1 MNNRAI
7 SLPDLAAEKKRN
19 TAASLSEGFAG
30 SHHQGALAT
39 NVPWPGRPGVS
50 KRVYDGSKEAWPNSL
65 GRVLP
70 LYYRCRQ
77 LILTTE
83 KRGRRVPQKLQTD
96 ARALEKVVAKEI
108 RNIHPLLFQRMDD
121 RQLDRFLR
129 TMTFLRLSIGRW
141 IFGSEQLKAEWPPT
155 EQLRSFMLMTGR
167 VHIYRDANGVGE
179 FLELLPGSIF
189 GEQPFRLGDEQIHA
203 AVGGAAHCE
212 EPCIVGIMT
221 TDVLEA
227 AFADRIYGNPRI
239 AQKIRHSPALQRAVL
254 PEPDPSKPKV
264 ELEHLTAKEKAEVFE
279 TISGAVRSGL
289 DEMAKLVAVLHLMP
303 GEPIFTTESL
313 DESVFYIEEGRVEVK
328 ADVTLIEKPESRT
341 PKRTRIHILIDR
353 AEKLAGNSMF
363 DKLDPYIICKLG
375 EYKRFQ
381 TPVMWNAGVNPFF
394 NYDGTLTFNGED
406 EVTFTVMD
414 YDRFT
419 ADGLCGSCTIP
430 VDTLTDGYTGKVDLY
445 RPKSSVNMISS
456 SDSDL
461 MEKAGKLFFSVKWD
475 YEAFNPLIP
484 PKQKTWPNQVLF
496 NLFQD
501 SLWGHERL
509 MLQNVFMKALQGAAS
524 STNYRLELDNF
535 SIRAAELK
543 GTEDRCVVLK
553 IANSRFMDFV
563 KKSQREKAFLQAC
576 RLQAL
581 DKQQIVKAH
590 ITDLMGRWAI
600 EEQNEQLRRGILGP
614 KQATEEAVDPNKF
627 RATYRGV
634 KAHIRIRN
642 AANLTAG
649 GWFDKLDPY
658 AILRFRGSK
667 EEVRTSVLADSGS
680 DPIWDCEGSMT
691 YHGEVALEISVW
703 DFDRYSSDSLLATG
717 VVQVEQFCTGFDGMI
732 PLSIAGDKRK
742 RAKKQAMIT
751 IGILFDRPP
760 EALTDEDPND
770 TSFGLTR

>member
-30 SHHQGALAT
+30 SHHKGALAT
-39 NVPWPGRPGVS
+39 NVPWPGRPGLS
-50 KRVYDGSKEAWPNSL
+50 RQAYDGSKEAWPNSL

-83 KRGRRVPQKLQTD
+83 KRGRRVPQKLHAD

-141 IFGSEQLKAEWPPT
+141 IFGSKVLKAEWPRT
-155 EQLRSFMLMTGR
+155 EQMRCFMLLTGR
-167 VHIYRDANGVGE
+167 VNIYRDGNDVGE
-179 FLELLPGSIF
+179 CLELLPGSIF
-189 GEQPFRLGDEQIHA
+189 GEQPFRMGDEQIND

-212 EPCIVGIMT
+212 EPSIVGILT

-264 ELEHLTAKEKAEVFE
+264 ELEHLSAQEKAEVFE

-303 GEPIFTTESL
+303 GEPIFTTDSL
-313 DESVFYIEEGRVEVK
+313 DESVFYVEEGRVEVK

-341 PKRTRIHILIDR
+341 PKRTRIHIMLER
-353 AEKLAGNSMF
+353 AEKLAGNSIF
-363 DKLDPYIICKLG
+363 DKLDPYVIVKLG

-381 TPVMWNAGVNPFF
+381 TPVQWNMGVNPFF
-394 NYDGTLTFNGED
+394 NYDGTLTFNGEE

-414 YDRFT
+414 YDKFT
-419 ADGLCGSCTIP
+419 ADSLCGSCTIP
-430 VDTLTDGYTGKVDLY
+430 VNTLTDGYNGKADLY

-456 SDSDL
+456 TDSDL
-461 MEKAGKLFFSVKWD
+461 MEKAGKIFFSVKWD

-484 PKQKTWPNQVLF
+484 PKTKTWPDQVLF

-501 SLWGHERL
+501 SIWGHERL

-524 STNYRLELDNF
+524 STKYRLELSNF

-543 GTEDRCVVLK
+543 GTDDRCVVMK
-553 IANSRFMDFV
+553 IANNRFLDFV

-581 DKQQIVKAH
+581 DKQQIVKGL
-590 ITDLMGRWAI
+590 ITDLLQRWSI
-600 EEQNEQLRRGILGP
+600 EEQTEQLRRGILGDAP
-614 KQATEEAVDPNKF
+614 VEEAVDPNKF
-627 RATYRGV
+627 RSMYNGV

-642 AANLTAG
+642 GANLTSG

-658 AILRFRGSK
+658 TIVRFRGSK
-667 EEVRTSVLADSGS
+667 EEVRTSVLADSGG

-703 DFDRYSSDSLLATG
+703 DFDRWNADNLLATG

-732 PLSIAGDKRK
+732 PLSIAGNKRK

-760 EALTDEDPND
+760 EAILDQDAKENTWGRTN
-770 TSFGLTR
+770 

>member
-30 SHHQGALAT
+30 SHHKGALAT
-39 NVPWPGRPGVS
+39 NVPWPGRPGLS
-50 KRVYDGSKEAWPNSL
+50 KRAYDGSKEAWPNSL

-83 KRGRRVPQKLQTD
+83 KRGRRVPQKLHTD

-141 IFGSEQLKAEWPPT
+141 IFGSEVLKAEWPRT
-155 EQLRSFMLMTGR
+155 EQMRCFMLLTGR
-167 VHIYRDANGVGE
+167 VNIYRDGNGVGE

-189 GEQPFRLGDEQIHA
+189 GEQPFRMGDEQIND

-212 EPCIVGIMT
+212 EPSIVGMLT

-254 PEPDPSKPKV
+254 PEPDPAKPKV
-264 ELEHLTAKEKAEVFE
+264 ELEHLSAQEKAEVFK
-279 TISGAVRSGL
+279 TISSAVRSGL

-303 GEPIFTTESL
+303 GEPIFTTDSL

-341 PKRTRIHILIDR
+341 PKRTRIHIMLER
-353 AEKLAGNSMF
+353 AEKLAGNSIF
-363 DKLDPYIICKLG
+363 DKLDPYVIVKLG

-381 TPVMWNAGVNPFF
+381 TPVQWNTGVNPFF
-394 NYDGTLTFNGED
+394 NYDGTLTFNGEE

-414 YDRFT
+414 YDKFT
-419 ADGLCGSCTIP
+419 SDSLCGSCTIP
-430 VDTLTDGYTGKVDLY
+430 VHTLTDGYNGKADLY
-445 RPKSSVNMISS
+445 RPKSSVNMMSS
-456 SDSDL
+456 TDSDL

-484 PKQKTWPNQVLF
+484 PKTKTWPDQVLF

-501 SLWGHERL
+501 SIWGHERL
-509 MLQNVFMKALQGAAS
+509 MLQNVFMRALQGAAS
-524 STNYRLELDNF
+524 STKYRLELANF

-543 GTEDRCVVLK
+543 GTEDRCVVMK
-553 IANSRFMDFV
+553 IANNRFIDFI

-581 DKQQIVKAH
+581 DKQQIVKGL
-590 ITDLMGRWAI
+590 IMDLLQRWSI
-600 EEQNEQLRRGILGP
+600 EEQNEQLRRGLLGDAP
-614 KQATEEAVDPNKF
+614 VEEAVDPNKF
-627 RATYRGV
+627 RSMYNGV

-642 AANLTAG
+642 ATNLTSG

-658 AILRFRGSK
+658 TIVRFRGSK

-703 DFDRYSSDSLLATG
+703 DFDRYSADSLLVTG
-717 VVQVEQFCTGFDGMI
+717 VVQVEQFCSGFDGMI
-732 PLSIAGDKRK
+732 PLSIAGNKRK

-760 EALTDEDPND
+760 DAILDQDAKENTLGR
-770 TSFGLTR
+770 TS

>member
-30 SHHQGALAT
+30 SHHKGALAT
-39 NVPWPGRPGVS
+39 NVPWPGRPGMS
-50 KRVYDGSKEAWPNSL
+50 RRGYEGSKEAWPNSL

-83 KRGRRVPQKLQTD
+83 KRGRRVPQKLHTD

-141 IFGSEQLKAEWPPT
+141 IFGSEVLKAEWPRT
-155 EQLRSFMLMTGR
+155 EQMRCFMLLTGR
-167 VHIYRDANGVGE
+167 VNIYRDGNGVGE

-189 GEQPFRLGDEQIHA
+189 GEKPFRMGDEQIND

-212 EPCIVGIMT
+212 EPSIVGMLT

-227 AFADRIYGNPRI
+227 AFADRIFGNPRI

-254 PEPDPSKPKV
+254 PEPDPAKPKV
-264 ELEHLTAKEKAEVFE
+264 ELEHLSAEEKAEVFE

-303 GEPIFTTESL
+303 GEPIFTTDSL

-341 PKRTRIHILIDR
+341 PKRTRIHIMLER
-353 AEKLAGNSMF
+353 AEKLAGNSIF
-363 DKLDPYIICKLG
+363 DKLDPYVIVKLG

-381 TPVMWNAGVNPFF
+381 TPVQWNMGVNPFF
-394 NYDGTLTFNGED
+394 NYDGTLTFNGEE

-414 YDRFT
+414 YDKFT
-419 ADGLCGSCTIP
+419 SDSLCGSCTIP
-430 VDTLTDGYTGKVDLY
+430 VHNLTDGYNGKADLY
-445 RPKSSVNMISS
+445 RPKSSVNMMSS
-456 SDSDL
+456 TDSDL

-484 PKQKTWPNQVLF
+484 PKTKTWPDQVLF

-501 SLWGHERL
+501 SIWGHERL

-524 STNYRLELDNF
+524 STKYRLELANF

-543 GTEDRCVVLK
+543 GTEDRCVVMK
-553 IANSRFMDFV
+553 IANNRFMDFI

-581 DKQQIVKAH
+581 DKQQIVKGLV
-590 ITDLMGRWAI
+590 TDLLQRWSI
-600 EEQNEQLRRGILGP
+600 EEQNEQLRRGLLGDTP
-614 KQATEEAVDPNKF
+614 VEEAVDPNKF
-627 RATYRGV
+627 RSMYNGV

-642 AANLTAG
+642 AANLTSG

-658 AILRFRGSK
+658 TIVRFRGSK
-667 EEVRTSVLADSGS
+667 EEVRTSVLADSGG

-703 DFDRYSSDSLLATG
+703 DFDRYSADSLLATG

-732 PLSIAGDKRK
+732 PLSIAGNKRK

-760 EALTDEDPND
+760 DAILDQDAKEDTLGRTN
-770 TSFGLTR
+770 

>member
-30 SHHQGALAT
+30 SHHKGALAT
-39 NVPWPGRPGVS
+39 NVPWPGRPGLS
-50 KRVYDGSKEAWPNSL
+50 KRAYDGSKEAWPNSL

-83 KRGRRVPQKLQTD
+83 KRGRRVPQKLHTD

-141 IFGSEQLKAEWPPT
+141 IFGSEVLKAEWPRT
-155 EQLRSFMLMTGR
+155 EQMRCFMLLTGR
-167 VHIYRDANGVGE
+167 VNIYRDGNGVGE

-189 GEQPFRLGDEQIHA
+189 GEQPFRMGDEQIND

-212 EPCIVGIMT
+212 EPSIVGMLT

-254 PEPDPSKPKV
+254 PEPDPAKPKV
-264 ELEHLTAKEKAEVFE
+264 ELEHLSAQEKAEVFE
-279 TISGAVRSGL
+279 TISSAVRSGL

-303 GEPIFTTESL
+303 GEPIFTTDSL

-341 PKRTRIHILIDR
+341 PKRTRIHIMLER
-353 AEKLAGNSMF
+353 AEKLAGNSIF
-363 DKLDPYIICKLG
+363 DKLDPYVIVKLG

-381 TPVMWNAGVNPFF
+381 TPVQWNTGVNPFF
-394 NYDGTLTFNGED
+394 NYDGTLTFNGEE

-414 YDRFT
+414 YDKFT
-419 ADGLCGSCTIP
+419 SDSLCGSCTIP
-430 VDTLTDGYTGKVDLY
+430 VHTLTDGYNGKADLY
-445 RPKSSVNMISS
+445 RPKSSVNMMSS
-456 SDSDL
+456 TDSDL

-484 PKQKTWPNQVLF
+484 PKTKTWPDQVLF

-501 SLWGHERL
+501 SIWGHERL
-509 MLQNVFMKALQGAAS
+509 MLQNVFMRALQGAAS
-524 STNYRLELDNF
+524 STKYRLEPANF

-543 GTEDRCVVLK
+543 GTEDRCVVMK
-553 IANSRFMDFV
+553 IANSRFIDFI

-581 DKQQIVKAH
+581 DKQQTVKGL
-590 ITDLMGRWAI
+590 ITDLLQRWSI
-600 EEQNEQLRRGILGP
+600 EEQNEQLRRGLLGDAP
-614 KQATEEAVDPNKF
+614 VEEAVDPNKF
-627 RATYRGV
+627 RSMYNGV

-642 AANLTAG
+642 ATNLTSG

-658 AILRFRGSK
+658 TIVRFRGSK

-703 DFDRYSSDSLLATG
+703 DFDRYSADSLLATG
-717 VVQVEQFCTGFDGMI
+717 VVQVEQFCSGFDGMI
-732 PLSIAGDKRK
+732 PLSIAGNKRK

-760 EALTDEDPND
+760 DAILDQDAKENTLGR
-770 TSFGLTR
+770 TS

>member
-30 SHHQGALAT
+30 SHHKGALAT
-39 NVPWPGRPGVS
+39 NVPWPGRPGLS
-50 KRVYDGSKEAWPNSL
+50 KRAYDGSKEAWPNSL

-83 KRGRRVPQKLQTD
+83 KRGRRVPQKLHTD

-141 IFGSEQLKAEWPPT
+141 IFGSEVLKAEWPRT
-155 EQLRSFMLMTGR
+155 EQMRCFMLLTGR
-167 VHIYRDANGVGE
+167 VNIYRDGNGVGE

-189 GEQPFRLGDEQIHA
+189 GEQPFRMGDEQIND

-212 EPCIVGIMT
+212 EPSIVGMLT

-254 PEPDPSKPKV
+254 PEPDPAKPKV
-264 ELEHLTAKEKAEVFE
+264 ELEHLSAQEKAEVFE
-279 TISGAVRSGL
+279 TISSAVRSGL

-303 GEPIFTTESL
+303 GEPIFTTDSL

-341 PKRTRIHILIDR
+341 PKRTRIHIMLER
-353 AEKLAGNSMF
+353 AEKLAGNSIF
-363 DKLDPYIICKLG
+363 DKLDPYVIVKLG

-381 TPVMWNAGVNPFF
+381 TPVQWNTGVNPFF
-394 NYDGTLTFNGED
+394 NYDGTLTFNGEE

-414 YDRFT
+414 YDKFT
-419 ADGLCGSCTIP
+419 SDSLCGSCTIP
-430 VDTLTDGYTGKVDLY
+430 VHTLTDGYNGKADLY
-445 RPKSSVNMISS
+445 RPKSSVNMMSS
-456 SDSDL
+456 TDSDL

-484 PKQKTWPNQVLF
+484 PKTKTWPDQVLF

-501 SLWGHERL
+501 SIWGHERL
-509 MLQNVFMKALQGAAS
+509 MLQNVFMRALQGAAS
-524 STNYRLELDNF
+524 STKYRLELANF

-543 GTEDRCVVLK
+543 GTEDRCVVMK
-553 IANSRFMDFV
+553 IANSRFIDFI

-581 DKQQIVKAH
+581 DKQQIVKGL
-590 ITDLMGRWAI
+590 ITDLLQRWSI
-600 EEQNEQLRRGILGP
+600 EEQNEQLRRGLLGDAP
-614 KQATEEAVDPNKF
+614 VEEAVDPNKF
-627 RATYRGV
+627 HSMYNGV

-642 AANLTAG
+642 ATNLTSG

-658 AILRFRGSK
+658 TIVRFRGSK

-703 DFDRYSSDSLLATG
+703 DFDRYSADSLLATG
-717 VVQVEQFCTGFDGMI
+717 VVQVEQFCSGFDGMI
-732 PLSIAGDKRK
+732 PLSIAGNKRK

-760 EALTDEDPND
+760 DAILDQDAKENTLGR
-770 TSFGLTR
+770 TS

>member
-30 SHHQGALAT
+30 SHHKGALAT
-39 NVPWPGRPGVS
+39 NVPWPGRPGLS
-50 KRVYDGSKEAWPNSL
+50 KRAYDGSKEAWPNSL

-83 KRGRRVPQKLQTD
+83 KRGRRVPQKLHTD
-96 ARALEKVVAKEI
+96 ARALEKVVGKEI

-141 IFGSEQLKAEWPPT
+141 IFGSEVLKAEWPRT
-155 EQLRSFMLMTGR
+155 EQMRCFMLLTGR
-167 VHIYRDANGVGE
+167 VNIYRDGNGVGE

-189 GEQPFRLGDEQIHA
+189 GEQPFRMGDEQIND

-212 EPCIVGIMT
+212 EPSIVGMLT

-254 PEPDPSKPKV
+254 PEPDPAKPKV
-264 ELEHLTAKEKAEVFE
+264 ELEHLSAQEKAEVFE
-279 TISGAVRSGL
+279 TISSAVRSGL

-303 GEPIFTTESL
+303 GEPIFTTDSL

-341 PKRTRIHILIDR
+341 PKRTRIHIMLER
-353 AEKLAGNSMF
+353 AEKLAGNSIF
-363 DKLDPYIICKLG
+363 DKLDPYVIVKLG

-381 TPVMWNAGVNPFF
+381 TPVQWNTGVNPFF
-394 NYDGTLTFNGED
+394 NYDGTLTFNGEE

-414 YDRFT
+414 YDKFT
-419 ADGLCGSCTIP
+419 SDSLCGSCTIP
-430 VDTLTDGYTGKVDLY
+430 VHTLTDGYNGKADLY
-445 RPKSSVNMISS
+445 RPKSSVNMMSS
-456 SDSDL
+456 TDSDL

-484 PKQKTWPNQVLF
+484 PKTKTWPDQVLF

-501 SLWGHERL
+501 SIWGHERL
-509 MLQNVFMKALQGAAS
+509 MLQNVFMRALQGAAS
-524 STNYRLELDNF
+524 STKYRLELANF

-543 GTEDRCVVLK
+543 GTEDRCVVMK
-553 IANSRFMDFV
+553 IANNRFIDFI

-581 DKQQIVKAH
+581 DKQQIVKGL
-590 ITDLMGRWAI
+590 IMDLLQRWSI
-600 EEQNEQLRRGILGP
+600 EEQNEQLRRGLLGDAP
-614 KQATEEAVDPNKF
+614 VEEAVDPNKF
-627 RATYRGV
+627 RSMYNGV

-642 AANLTAG
+642 ATNLTSG

-658 AILRFRGSK
+658 TIVRFRGSK

-703 DFDRYSSDSLLATG
+703 DFDRYSADSLLVTG
-717 VVQVEQFCTGFDGMI
+717 VVQVEQFCSGFDGMI
-732 PLSIAGDKRK
+732 PLSIAGNKRK

-760 EALTDEDPND
+760 DAILDQDAKENTLGR
-770 TSFGLTR
+770 TS

>member
-30 SHHQGALAT
+30 SHHKGALAT
-39 NVPWPGRPGVS
+39 NVPWPGRPGLS
-50 KRVYDGSKEAWPNSL
+50 KRAYDGSKEAWPNSL

-83 KRGRRVPQKLQTD
+83 KRGRRVPQKLHTD

-141 IFGSEQLKAEWPPT
+141 IFGSEVLKAEWPRT
-155 EQLRSFMLMTGR
+155 EQMRCFMLLTGR
-167 VHIYRDANGVGE
+167 VNIYRDGNGVGE

-189 GEQPFRLGDEQIHA
+189 GEQPFRMGDEQIND

-212 EPCIVGIMT
+212 EPSIVGMLT

-254 PEPDPSKPKV
+254 PEPDPAKPKV
-264 ELEHLTAKEKAEVFE
+264 ELEHLSAQEKAEVFE
-279 TISGAVRSGL
+279 TISSAVRSGL

-303 GEPIFTTESL
+303 GEPIFTTDSL

-341 PKRTRIHILIDR
+341 PKRTRIHIMLER
-353 AEKLAGNSMF
+353 AEKLAGNSIF
-363 DKLDPYIICKLG
+363 DKLDPYVIVKLG

-381 TPVMWNAGVNPFF
+381 TPVQWNTGVNPFF
-394 NYDGTLTFNGED
+394 NYDGTLTFNGEE

-414 YDRFT
+414 YDKFT
-419 ADGLCGSCTIP
+419 SDSLCGSCTIP
-430 VDTLTDGYTGKVDLY
+430 VHTLTDGYNGKADLY
-445 RPKSSVNMISS
+445 RPKSSVNMMSS
-456 SDSDL
+456 TDSDL

-484 PKQKTWPNQVLF
+484 PKTKTWPDQVLF

-501 SLWGHERL
+501 SIWGHERL
-509 MLQNVFMKALQGAAS
+509 MLQNVFMRALQGAAS
-524 STNYRLELDNF
+524 STKYRLELANF

-543 GTEDRCVVLK
+543 GTEDRCVVMK
-553 IANSRFMDFV
+553 IANDRFIDFI

-581 DKQQIVKAH
+581 DKQQIVKGL
-590 ITDLMGRWAI
+590 IMDLLQRWSI
-600 EEQNEQLRRGILGP
+600 EEQNEQLRRGLLGDAP
-614 KQATEEAVDPNKF
+614 VEEAVDPNKF
-627 RATYRGV
+627 RSMYNGV

-642 AANLTAG
+642 ATNLTSG

-658 AILRFRGSK
+658 TIVRFRGSK

-703 DFDRYSSDSLLATG
+703 DFDRYSADSLLATG
-717 VVQVEQFCTGFDGMI
+717 VVQVEQFCSGFDGMI
-732 PLSIAGDKRK
+732 PLSIAGNKRK

-760 EALTDEDPND
+760 DAILDQDAKENTL
-770 TSFGLTR
+770 GRTR

>member
-30 SHHQGALAT
+30 SHHKGALAT
-39 NVPWPGRPGVS
+39 NVPWPGRPGLS
-50 KRVYDGSKEAWPNSL
+50 KRAYDGSKEAWPNSL

-83 KRGRRVPQKLQTD
+83 KRGRRVPQKLHTD

-141 IFGSEQLKAEWPPT
+141 IFGSEVLKAEWPRT
-155 EQLRSFMLMTGR
+155 EQMRCFMLLTGR
-167 VHIYRDANGVGE
+167 VNIYRDGNGVGE

-189 GEQPFRLGDEQIHA
+189 GEQPFRMGDEQIND

-212 EPCIVGIMT
+212 EPSIVGMLT

-254 PEPDPSKPKV
+254 PEPDPAKPKV
-264 ELEHLTAKEKAEVFE
+264 ELEHLSAQEKAEVFE
-279 TISGAVRSGL
+279 TISSAVRSGL

-303 GEPIFTTESL
+303 GEPIFTTDSL

-341 PKRTRIHILIDR
+341 PKRTRIHIMLER
-353 AEKLAGNSMF
+353 AEKLAGNSIF
-363 DKLDPYIICKLG
+363 DKLDPYVIVKLG

-381 TPVMWNAGVNPFF
+381 TPVQWNTGVNPFF
-394 NYDGTLTFNGED
+394 NYDGTLTFNGEE

-414 YDRFT
+414 YDKFT
-419 ADGLCGSCTIP
+419 SDSLCGSCTIP
-430 VDTLTDGYTGKVDLY
+430 VHTLTDGYNGKADLY
-445 RPKSSVNMISS
+445 RPKSSVNMMSS
-456 SDSDL
+456 TDSDL

-484 PKQKTWPNQVLF
+484 PKTKTWPDQVLF

-501 SLWGHERL
+501 SIWGHERL
-509 MLQNVFMKALQGAAS
+509 MLQNVFMRALQGAAS
-524 STNYRLELDNF
+524 STKYRLELANF

-543 GTEDRCVVLK
+543 GTEDRCVVMK
-553 IANSRFMDFV
+553 IANDRFIDFI

-581 DKQQIVKAH
+581 DKQQIVKGL
-590 ITDLMGRWAI
+590 IMDLLQRWSI
-600 EEQNEQLRRGILGP
+600 EEQNEQLRRGLLGDAP
-614 KQATEEAVDPNKF
+614 VEEAVDPNKF
-627 RATYRGV
+627 RSMYNGV

-642 AANLTAG
+642 ATNLTSG

-658 AILRFRGSK
+658 TIVRFRGSK

-703 DFDRYSSDSLLATG
+703 DFDRYSADSLLATG
-717 VVQVEQFCTGFDGMI
+717 VVQVEQFCSGFDGMI
-732 PLSIAGDKRK
+732 PLSIAGNKRK

-760 EALTDEDPND
+760 DAILDQDAKENTLGR
-770 TSFGLTR
+770 TS

>member
-30 SHHQGALAT
+30 SHHKGALAT
-39 NVPWPGRPGVS
+39 NVPWPGRPGLS
-50 KRVYDGSKEAWPNSL
+50 KRAYDGSKEAWPNSL

-83 KRGRRVPQKLQTD
+83 KRGRRVPQKLHTD

-141 IFGSEQLKAEWPPT
+141 IFGSEVLKAEWPRT
-155 EQLRSFMLMTGR
+155 EQMRCFMLLTGR
-167 VHIYRDANGVGE
+167 VNIYRDGNGIGE

-189 GEQPFRLGDEQIHA
+189 GEQPFRMGDEQIND

-212 EPCIVGIMT
+212 EPSIVGMLT

-254 PEPDPSKPKV
+254 PEPDPAKPKV
-264 ELEHLTAKEKAEVFE
+264 ELEHLSAQEKAEVFE
-279 TISGAVRSGL
+279 TISSAVRSGL

-303 GEPIFTTESL
+303 GEPIFTTDSL

-341 PKRTRIHILIDR
+341 PKRTRIHIMLER
-353 AEKLAGNSMF
+353 AEKLAGNSIF
-363 DKLDPYIICKLG
+363 DKLDPYVIVKLG

-381 TPVMWNAGVNPFF
+381 TPVQWNTGVNPFF
-394 NYDGTLTFNGED
+394 NYDGTLTFNGEE

-414 YDRFT
+414 YDKFT
-419 ADGLCGSCTIP
+419 SDSLCGSCTIP
-430 VDTLTDGYTGKVDLY
+430 VHTLTDGYNGKADLY
-445 RPKSSVNMISS
+445 RPKSSVNMMSS
-456 SDSDL
+456 TDSDL

-484 PKQKTWPNQVLF
+484 PKTKTWPDQVLF

-501 SLWGHERL
+501 SIWGHERL
-509 MLQNVFMKALQGAAS
+509 MLQNVFMRALQGAAS
-524 STNYRLELDNF
+524 STKYRLEPANF

-543 GTEDRCVVLK
+543 GTEDRCVVMK
-553 IANSRFMDFV
+553 IANSRFIDFI

-581 DKQQIVKAH
+581 DKQQTVKGL
-590 ITDLMGRWAI
+590 ITDLLQRWSI
-600 EEQNEQLRRGILGP
+600 EEQNEQLRRGLLGDAP
-614 KQATEEAVDPNKF
+614 VEEAVDPNKF
-627 RATYRGV
+627 RSMYNGV

-642 AANLTAG
+642 ATNLTSG

-658 AILRFRGSK
+658 TIVRFRGSK

-703 DFDRYSSDSLLATG
+703 DFDRYSADSLLATG
-717 VVQVEQFCTGFDGMI
+717 VVQVEQFCSGFDGMI
-732 PLSIAGDKRK
+732 PLSIAGNKRK

-760 EALTDEDPND
+760 DAILDQDAKENTLGR
-770 TSFGLTR
+770 TS

>member
-30 SHHQGALAT
+30 SHHKGALAT
-39 NVPWPGRPGVS
+39 NVPWPGRPGLS
-50 KRVYDGSKEAWPNSL
+50 KQAYDGSKEAWPNSL

-77 LILTTE
+77 QILTTE
-83 KRGRRVPQKLQTD
+83 KRGRRVPQKLHTD

-141 IFGSEQLKAEWPPT
+141 IFGSEVLKAEWPRT
-155 EQLRSFMLMTGR
+155 EQMRCFMLLTGR
-167 VHIYRDANGVGE
+167 VNIYRDGNGVGE

-189 GEQPFRLGDEQIHA
+189 GEQPFRMGDEQIND

-212 EPCIVGIMT
+212 EPSIVGMLT

-254 PEPDPSKPKV
+254 PEPDPAKPKV
-264 ELEHLTAKEKAEVFE
+264 ELEHLSAQEKAEVFE
-279 TISGAVRSGL
+279 TISSAVRSGL

-303 GEPIFTTESL
+303 GEPIFTTDSL

-341 PKRTRIHILIDR
+341 PKRTRIHIMLER
-353 AEKLAGNSMF
+353 AEKLAGNSIF
-363 DKLDPYIICKLG
+363 DKLDPYVIVKLG

-381 TPVMWNAGVNPFF
+381 TPVQWNTGVNPFF
-394 NYDGTLTFNGED
+394 NYDGTLTFNGEE

-414 YDRFT
+414 YDKFT
-419 ADGLCGSCTIP
+419 SDSLCGSCTIP
-430 VDTLTDGYTGKVDLY
+430 VHTLTDGYNGKADLY
-445 RPKSSVNMISS
+445 RPKSSVNMMSS
-456 SDSDL
+456 TDSDL

-484 PKQKTWPNQVLF
+484 PKTKTWPDQVLF

-501 SLWGHERL
+501 SIWGHERL
-509 MLQNVFMKALQGAAS
+509 MLQNVFMRALQGAAS
-524 STNYRLELDNF
+524 STKYRLELANF

-543 GTEDRCVVLK
+543 GTEDRCVVMK
-553 IANSRFMDFV
+553 IANSRFIDFI

-581 DKQQIVKAH
+581 DKQQIVKGL
-590 ITDLMGRWAI
+590 ITDLLQRWSI
-600 EEQNEQLRRGILGP
+600 EEQNEQLRRGLLGDAP
-614 KQATEEAVDPNKF
+614 VEEAVDPNKF
-627 RATYRGV
+627 RSMYNGV

-642 AANLTAG
+642 ATNLTSG

-658 AILRFRGSK
+658 TIVRFRGSK

-703 DFDRYSSDSLLATG
+703 DFDRYSADSLLATG
-717 VVQVEQFCTGFDGMI
+717 VVQVEQFCSGFDGMI
-732 PLSIAGDKRK
+732 PLSIAGNKRK

-760 EALTDEDPND
+760 DAILDQDAKENTLGR
-770 TSFGLTR
+770 TS

>member
-1 MNNRAI
+1 
-7 SLPDLAAEKKRN
+7 
-19 TAASLSEGFAG
+19 
-30 SHHQGALAT
+30 
-39 NVPWPGRPGVS
+39 
-50 KRVYDGSKEAWPNSL
+50 
-65 GRVLP
+65 
-70 LYYRCRQ
+70 
-77 LILTTE
+77 
-83 KRGRRVPQKLQTD
+83 
-96 ARALEKVVAKEI
+96 
-108 RNIHPLLFQRMDD
+108 MDD

-141 IFGSEQLKAEWPPT
+141 IFGSEVLKAEWPRT
-155 EQLRSFMLMTGR
+155 EQMRCFMLLTGR
-167 VHIYRDANGVGE
+167 VNIYRDGNGVGE

-189 GEQPFRLGDEQIHA
+189 GEQPFRMGDEQIND

-212 EPCIVGIMT
+212 EPSIVGMLT

-254 PEPDPSKPKV
+254 PEPDPAKPKV
-264 ELEHLTAKEKAEVFE
+264 ELEHLSAQEKAEVFE
-279 TISGAVRSGL
+279 TISSAVRSGL

-303 GEPIFTTESL
+303 GEPIFTTDSL

-341 PKRTRIHILIDR
+341 PKRTRIHIMLER
-353 AEKLAGNSMF
+353 AEKLAGNSIF
-363 DKLDPYIICKLG
+363 DKLDPYVIVKLG

-381 TPVMWNAGVNPFF
+381 TPVQWNTGVNPFF
-394 NYDGTLTFNGED
+394 NYDGTLTFNGEE

-414 YDRFT
+414 YDKFT
-419 ADGLCGSCTIP
+419 SDSSCGSCTIP
-430 VDTLTDGYTGKVDLY
+430 VHTLTDGYNGKADLY
-445 RPKSSVNMISS
+445 RPKSSVNMMSS
-456 SDSDL
+456 TDSDL

-484 PKQKTWPNQVLF
+484 PKTKTWPDQVLF

-501 SLWGHERL
+501 SIWGHERL
-509 MLQNVFMKALQGAAS
+509 MLQNVFMRALQGAAS
-524 STNYRLELDNF
+524 STKYRLELANF

-543 GTEDRCVVLK
+543 GTEDRCVVMK
-553 IANSRFMDFV
+553 IANSRFIDFI

-581 DKQQIVKAH
+581 DKQQIVKGL
-590 ITDLMGRWAI
+590 ITDLLQRWSI
-600 EEQNEQLRRGILGP
+600 EEQNEQLRRGLLGDAP
-614 KQATEEAVDPNKF
+614 VEEAVDPNKF
-627 RATYRGV
+627 RSMYNGV

-642 AANLTAG
+642 ATNLTSG

-658 AILRFRGSK
+658 TIVRFRGSK

-703 DFDRYSSDSLLATG
+703 DFDRYSADSLLATG
-717 VVQVEQFCTGFDGMI
+717 VVQVEQFCSGFDGMI
-732 PLSIAGDKRK
+732 PLSIAGNKRK

-760 EALTDEDPND
+760 DAILDQDAKENTLGR
-770 TSFGLTR
+770 TS

>member
-30 SHHQGALAT
+30 SHHKGALAT
-39 NVPWPGRPGVS
+39 NVPWPGRPGLS
-50 KRVYDGSKEAWPNSL
+50 KRAYDGSKEAWPNSL

-83 KRGRRVPQKLQTD
+83 KRGRRVPQKLHTD

-141 IFGSEQLKAEWPPT
+141 IFGSEVLKAEWPRT
-155 EQLRSFMLMTGR
+155 EQMRCFMLLTGR
-167 VHIYRDANGVGE
+167 VNIYRDGNGVGE

-189 GEQPFRLGDEQIHA
+189 GEQPFRMGDEQIND

-212 EPCIVGIMT
+212 EPSIVGMLT

-254 PEPDPSKPKV
+254 PEPDPAKPKV
-264 ELEHLTAKEKAEVFE
+264 ELEHLSAQEKAEVFE
-279 TISGAVRSGL
+279 TISSAVRSGL

-303 GEPIFTTESL
+303 GEPIFTTDSL

-341 PKRTRIHILIDR
+341 PKRTRIHIMLER
-353 AEKLAGNSMF
+353 AEKLAGNSIF
-363 DKLDPYIICKLG
+363 DKLDPYVIVKLG

-381 TPVMWNAGVNPFF
+381 TPVQWNTGVNPFF
-394 NYDGTLTFNGED
+394 NYDGTLTFNGEE

-414 YDRFT
+414 YDKFT
-419 ADGLCGSCTIP
+419 SDSLCGSCTIP
-430 VDTLTDGYTGKVDLY
+430 VHTLTDGYNGKADLY
-445 RPKSSVNMISS
+445 RPKSSVNMMSS
-456 SDSDL
+456 TDSDL

-484 PKQKTWPNQVLF
+484 PKTKTWPDQVLF

-501 SLWGHERL
+501 SIWGHERL
-509 MLQNVFMKALQGAAS
+509 MLQNVFMRALQGAAS
-524 STNYRLELDNF
+524 STKYRLELANF

-543 GTEDRCVVLK
+543 GTEDRCVVMK
-553 IANSRFMDFV
+553 IANNRFIDFI

-581 DKQQIVKAH
+581 DKQQIVKGL
-590 ITDLMGRWAI
+590 IMDLLQRWSI
-600 EEQNEQLRRGILGP
+600 EEQNEQLRRGLLGDAP
-614 KQATEEAVDPNKF
+614 VEEAVDPNKF
-627 RATYRGV
+627 RSMYNGV

-642 AANLTAG
+642 ATNLTSG

-658 AILRFRGSK
+658 TIVRFRGSK

-703 DFDRYSSDSLLATG
+703 DFDRYSADSLLATG
-717 VVQVEQFCTGFDGMI
+717 VVQVEQFCSGFDGMI
-732 PLSIAGDKRK
+732 PLSIAGNKRK

-760 EALTDEDPND
+760 DAILEHH
-770 TSFGLTR
+770 

>member
-30 SHHQGALAT
+30 SHHKGALAT
-39 NVPWPGRPGVS
+39 NVPWPGRPGLS
-50 KRVYDGSKEAWPNSL
+50 KRAYDGSKEAWPNSL

-83 KRGRRVPQKLQTD
+83 KRGRRVPQKLHTD

-141 IFGSEQLKAEWPPT
+141 IFGSEVLKAEWPRT
-155 EQLRSFMLMTGR
+155 EQMRCFMLLTGR
-167 VHIYRDANGVGE
+167 VNIYRDGNGVGE

-189 GEQPFRLGDEQIHA
+189 GEQPFRMGDEQIND

-212 EPCIVGIMT
+212 EPSIVGMLT

-254 PEPDPSKPKV
+254 PEPDPAKPKV
-264 ELEHLTAKEKAEVFE
+264 ELEHLSAQEKAEVFE
-279 TISGAVRSGL
+279 TISSAVRSGL

-303 GEPIFTTESL
+303 GEPIFTTDSL

-341 PKRTRIHILIDR
+341 PKRTRIHIMLER
-353 AEKLAGNSMF
+353 AEKLAGNSIF
-363 DKLDPYIICKLG
+363 DKLDPYVIVKLG

-381 TPVMWNAGVNPFF
+381 TPVQWNTGVNPFF
-394 NYDGTLTFNGED
+394 NYDGTLTFNGEE

-414 YDRFT
+414 YDKFT
-419 ADGLCGSCTIP
+419 SDSLCGSCTIP
-430 VDTLTDGYTGKVDLY
+430 VHTLTDGYNGKADLY
-445 RPKSSVNMISS
+445 RPKSSVNMMSS
-456 SDSDL
+456 TDSDL

-484 PKQKTWPNQVLF
+484 PKTKTWPDQVLF

-501 SLWGHERL
+501 SIWGHERL
-509 MLQNVFMKALQGAAS
+509 MLQNVFMRALQGAAS
-524 STNYRLELDNF
+524 STKYRLELANF

-543 GTEDRCVVLK
+543 GTEDRCVVMK
-553 IANSRFMDFV
+553 IANSRFIDFI

-581 DKQQIVKAH
+581 DKQQIVKGL
-590 ITDLMGRWAI
+590 ITDLLQRWSI
-600 EEQNEQLRRGILGP
+600 EEQNEQLRRGLLGDAP
-614 KQATEEAVDPNKF
+614 VEEAVDPNKF
-627 RATYRGV
+627 RSMYNGV

-642 AANLTAG
+642 ATNLTSG

-658 AILRFRGSK
+658 TIVRFRGSK

-703 DFDRYSSDSLLATG
+703 DFDRYSADSLLATG
-717 VVQVEQFCTGFDGMI
+717 VVQVEQFCSGFDGMI
-732 PLSIAGDKRK
+732 PLSIAGNKRK

-760 EALTDEDPND
+760 DAILDQDAKENTLGR
-770 TSFGLTR
+770 TS

>member
-30 SHHQGALAT
+30 SHHKGALAT
-39 NVPWPGRPGVS
+39 NVPWPGRPGLS
-50 KRVYDGSKEAWPNSL
+50 KRAYDGSKEAWPNSL

-83 KRGRRVPQKLQTD
+83 KRGRRVPQKLHTD

-141 IFGSEQLKAEWPPT
+141 IFGSEVLKAEWPRT
-155 EQLRSFMLMTGR
+155 EQMRCFMLLTGR
-167 VHIYRDANGVGE
+167 VNIYRDGNGVGE

-189 GEQPFRLGDEQIHA
+189 GEQPFRMGDEQIND

-212 EPCIVGIMT
+212 EPSIVGMLT

-254 PEPDPSKPKV
+254 PEPDPAKPKV
-264 ELEHLTAKEKAEVFE
+264 ELEHLSAQEKAEVFE
-279 TISGAVRSGL
+279 TISSAVRSGL

-303 GEPIFTTESL
+303 GEPIFTTDSL

-341 PKRTRIHILIDR
+341 PKRTRIHIMLER
-353 AEKLAGNSMF
+353 AEKLAGNSIF
-363 DKLDPYIICKLG
+363 DKLDPYVIVKLG

-381 TPVMWNAGVNPFF
+381 TPVQWNTGVNPFF
-394 NYDGTLTFNGED
+394 NYDGTLTFNGEE

-414 YDRFT
+414 YDKFT
-419 ADGLCGSCTIP
+419 SDSLCGSCTIP
-430 VDTLTDGYTGKVDLY
+430 VHTLTDGYNGKADLY
-445 RPKSSVNMISS
+445 RPKSSVNMMSS
-456 SDSDL
+456 TDSDL

-484 PKQKTWPNQVLF
+484 PKTKTWPDQVLF

-501 SLWGHERL
+501 SIWGHERL
-509 MLQNVFMKALQGAAS
+509 MLQNVFMRALQGAAS
-524 STNYRLELDNF
+524 STKYRLELANF

-543 GTEDRCVVLK
+543 GTEDRCVVMK
-553 IANSRFMDFV
+553 IANNRFIDFI

-581 DKQQIVKAH
+581 DKQQIVKGL
-590 ITDLMGRWAI
+590 IMDLLQRWSI
-600 EEQNEQLRRGILGP
+600 EEQNEQLRRGLLGDAP
-614 KQATEEAVDPNKF
+614 VEEAVDPNKF
-627 RATYRGV
+627 RSMYNGV

-642 AANLTAG
+642 ATNLTSG

-658 AILRFRGSK
+658 TIVRFRGSK

-703 DFDRYSSDSLLATG
+703 DFDRYSADSLLATG
-717 VVQVEQFCTGFDGMI
+717 VVQVEQFCSGFDGMI
-732 PLSIAGDKRK
+732 PLSIAGNKRK

-760 EALTDEDPND
+760 DAILDQDAKENTLGR
-770 TSFGLTR
+770 TS

>member
-30 SHHQGALAT
+30 SHHKGALAT
-39 NVPWPGRPGVS
+39 NVPWPGRPGLS
-50 KRVYDGSKEAWPNSL
+50 KRAYDGSKEAWPNSL

-83 KRGRRVPQKLQTD
+83 KRGRRVPQKLHTD

-141 IFGSEQLKAEWPPT
+141 IFGSEVLKAEWPRT
-155 EQLRSFMLMTGR
+155 EQMRCFMLLTGR
-167 VHIYRDANGVGE
+167 VNIYRDGNGVGE

-189 GEQPFRLGDEQIHA
+189 GEQPFRMGDEQIND

-212 EPCIVGIMT
+212 EPSIVGMLT

-254 PEPDPSKPKV
+254 PEPDPAKPKV
-264 ELEHLTAKEKAEVFE
+264 ELEHLSAQEKAEVFE
-279 TISGAVRSGL
+279 TISSAVRSGL

-303 GEPIFTTESL
+303 GEPIFTTDSL

-341 PKRTRIHILIDR
+341 PKRTRIHIMLER
-353 AEKLAGNSMF
+353 AEKLAGNSIF
-363 DKLDPYIICKLG
+363 DKLDPYVIVKLG

-381 TPVMWNAGVNPFF
+381 TPVQWNTGVNPFF
-394 NYDGTLTFNGED
+394 NYDGTLTFNGEE

-414 YDRFT
+414 YDKFT
-419 ADGLCGSCTIP
+419 SDSLCGSCTIP
-430 VDTLTDGYTGKVDLY
+430 VHTLTDGYNGKADLY
-445 RPKSSVNMISS
+445 RPKSSVNMMSS
-456 SDSDL
+456 TDSDL

-484 PKQKTWPNQVLF
+484 PKTKTWPDQVLF

-501 SLWGHERL
+501 SIWGHERL
-509 MLQNVFMKALQGAAS
+509 MLQNVFMRALQGAAS
-524 STNYRLELDNF
+524 STKYRLELANF

-543 GTEDRCVVLK
+543 GTEDRCVVMK
-553 IANSRFMDFV
+553 IANNRFIDFI

-581 DKQQIVKAH
+581 DKQQIVKGL
-590 ITDLMGRWAI
+590 IMDLLQRWSI
-600 EEQNEQLRRGILGP
+600 EEQNEQLRRGLLGDAP
-614 KQATEEAVDPNKF
+614 VEEAVDPNKF
-627 RATYRGV
+627 RSMYNGV

-642 AANLTAG
+642 ATNLTSG

-658 AILRFRGSK
+658 TIVRFRGSK

-703 DFDRYSSDSLLATG
+703 DFDRYSADSLLVTG
-717 VVQVEQFCTGFDGMI
+717 VVQVEQFCSGFDGMI
-732 PLSIAGDKRK
+732 PLSIAGNKRK

-760 EALTDEDPND
+760 DAILDQDAKENTLGR
-770 TSFGLTR
+770 TS

>member
-19 TAASLSEGFAG
+19 SAASLSEGFAG
-30 SHHQGALAT
+30 SHHKGALAT
-39 NVPWPGRPGVS
+39 NVPWPGRPGLS
-50 KRVYDGSKEAWPNSL
+50 KRAYDGSKEAWPNSL

-83 KRGRRVPQKLQTD
+83 KRGRRVPQKLHTD

-141 IFGSEQLKAEWPPT
+141 IFGSEVLKAEWPRT
-155 EQLRSFMLMTGR
+155 EQMRCFMLLTGR
-167 VHIYRDANGVGE
+167 VNIYRDGNGVGE

-189 GEQPFRLGDEQIHA
+189 GEQPFRMGDEQIND

-212 EPCIVGIMT
+212 EPSIVGMLT

-254 PEPDPSKPKV
+254 PEPDPAKPKV
-264 ELEHLTAKEKAEVFE
+264 ELEHLSAQEKAEVFE
-279 TISGAVRSGL
+279 TISSAVRSGL

-303 GEPIFTTESL
+303 GEPIFTTDSL

-341 PKRTRIHILIDR
+341 PKRTRIHIMLER
-353 AEKLAGNSMF
+353 AEKLAGNSIF
-363 DKLDPYIICKLG
+363 DKLDPYVIVKLG

-381 TPVMWNAGVNPFF
+381 TPVQWNTGVNPFF
-394 NYDGTLTFNGED
+394 NYDGTLTFNGEE

-414 YDRFT
+414 YDKFT
-419 ADGLCGSCTIP
+419 SDSLCGSCTIP
-430 VDTLTDGYTGKVDLY
+430 VHTLTDGYNGKADLY
-445 RPKSSVNMISS
+445 RPKSSVNMMSS
-456 SDSDL
+456 TDSDL

-484 PKQKTWPNQVLF
+484 PKTKTWPDQVLF

-501 SLWGHERL
+501 SIWGHERL
-509 MLQNVFMKALQGAAS
+509 MLQNVFMRALQGAAS
-524 STNYRLELDNF
+524 STKYRLELANF

-543 GTEDRCVVLK
+543 GTEDRCVVMK
-553 IANSRFMDFV
+553 IANSRFIDFI

-581 DKQQIVKAH
+581 DKQQIVKGL
-590 ITDLMGRWAI
+590 ITDLLQRWSI
-600 EEQNEQLRRGILGP
+600 EEQNEQLRRGLLGDAP
-614 KQATEEAVDPNKF
+614 VEEAVDPNKF
-627 RATYRGV
+627 RSMYNGV

-642 AANLTAG
+642 ATNLTSG

-658 AILRFRGSK
+658 TIVRFRGSK

-703 DFDRYSSDSLLATG
+703 DFDRYSADSLLATG
-717 VVQVEQFCTGFDGMI
+717 VVQVEQFCSGFDGMI
-732 PLSIAGDKRK
+732 PLSIAGNKRK

-760 EALTDEDPND
+760 DAILDQDAKENTLGR
-770 TSFGLTR
+770 TS